1 MEPYGFIYMTT
12 NLANNH
18 KYIGKKKYD
27 KRGVWKTYLGSG
39 TIIKQAIAKYGADC
53 FSRDILDVAHSL
65 EELNAKERY
74 WIDKY
79 NAVGDK
85 SFYNIAS
92 GGDGGN
98 VRIGYTAEELA
109 ASEAK
114 RIAAVNAGRRRG
126 EDTSYSVLTESD
138 VMQIIQM
145 LRDGVFISVISK
157 HFGVGYS
164 TVLDIRK
171 HRTWT
176 HLTDGIEFS
185 EDYSS
190 HHNNGMSRKSVAVFN
205 SSGQYIATYP
215 SARAAGEALGVGY
228 RLISQVCHG
237 DKKTAHGYIFRFA
250 DNRSHDDKKVAS

>member
-12 NLANNH
+12 NLVNNNR
-18 KYIGKKKYD
+18 YIGKKKYD

-39 TIIKQAIAKYGADC
+39 TIMRQAIAKYGYDC
-53 FSRDILDVAHSL
+53 FSRDILDVAYSP

-74 WIDKY
+74 WIDEY
-79 NAVGDK
+79 NAVSDK
-85 SFYNIAS
+85 SFYNIS
-92 GGDGGN
+92 PGGDGGN
-98 VRIGYTAEELA
+98 VRAGYTKEAFE

-126 EDTSYSVLTESD
+126 EDTSYSVLTETD
-138 VMQIIQM
+138 VIQIIQM
-145 LRDGVFISVISK
+145 LKEGVFINVISK

-176 HLTDGIEFS
+176 HLTDGIEFL
-185 EDYSS
+185 EDYST
-190 HHNNGMSRKSVAVFN
+190 HRNGRSRKSVDVFD
-205 SSGQYIATYP
+205 STGRHIATYP
-215 SARAAGEALGVGY
+215 SAREAGEALGIGY

-237 DKKTAHGYIFRFA
+237 DKKTAHGYVFRFSDSKSQD
-250 DNRSHDDKKVAS
+250 DNKLAS